1 VNQKCSCAILNL
13 YMPKPRGTEH
23 TTLTETA
30 QEVVSVLKLLRGVKM
45 IAPGI
50 IKTNSRK
57 GAGSRFVTIV
67 YTSAGFE
74 MIVSGQGA
82 QKVAVHAEEGNVKG
96 IIESLKESKK
106 LRNFEFKERERR
118 PGI

>member
-1 VNQKCSCAILNL
+1 MTQK
-13 YMPKPRGTEH
+13 RGSSH

-30 QEVVSVLKLLRGVKM
+30 QEIVSIIELLPGVKM

-57 GAGSRFVTIV
+57 GAGSRFVTVV
-67 YTSAGFE
+67 YTQAGFE
-74 MIVSGQGA
+74 LIISGQSV
-82 QKVAVHAEEGNVKG
+82 QKVAVHAEKNNVQA
-96 IIESLKESKK
+96 IITALQSSKQLK
-106 LRNFEFKERERR
+106 NFSFKQRDRK

>member
-1 VNQKCSCAILNL
+1 MAKT
-13 YMPKPRGTEH
+13 RGTEH

-30 QEVVSVLKLLRGVKM
+30 QEVVSVLKLQNGVKM

-50 IKTNSRK
+50 ITTNGRK
-57 GAGSRFVTIV
+57 SGGRFVTIV

-74 MIVSGQGA
+74 LIISGQGA
-82 QKVAVHAEEGNVKG
+82 QKVAVHAEKNAV
-96 IIESLKESKK
+96 IAIVRALKESKRLK
-106 LRNFEFKERERR
+106 NYEFKERERR

>member
-1 VNQKCSCAILNL
+1 MA
-13 YMPKPRGTEH
+13 KPRGTEH

-30 QEVVSVLKLLRGVKM
+30 EEVVSVLRLISGVKM

-50 IKTNSRK
+50 ITTNGRK
-57 GAGSRFVTIV
+57 SGGRFVTIV

-74 MIVSGQGA
+74 LIISGQGA
-82 QKVAVHAEEGNVKG
+82 QKVAVHAEKANVKA
-96 IIESLKESKK
+96 IIEGLKGNKRLK
-106 LRNFEFKERERR
+106 NFEFKERDRN

>member
-1 VNQKCSCAILNL
+1 
-13 YMPKPRGTEH
+13 MPKPRGREH

-30 QEVVSVLKLLRGVKM
+30 TEVITVLKVLHGVKM

-57 GAGSRFVTIV
+57 GAGARFVTIV
-67 YTSAGFE
+67 YTAAGFE
-74 MIVSGQGA
+74 LIISGQSV
-82 QKVAVHAEEGNVKG
+82 QKVAVHAEKKDVQAIVIDLQSSKQ
-96 IIESLKESKK
+96 LK
-106 LRNFEFKERERR
+106 NFSFKHRDRK

>member
-1 VNQKCSCAILNL
+1 
-13 YMPKPRGTEH
+13 MPKQRGKEH

-30 QEVVSVLKLLRGVKM
+30 KEVTEVLSSLSGVKM

-67 YTSAGFE
+67 HTHAGFE
-74 MIVSGQGA
+74 LIISGQSV
-82 QKVAVHAEEGNVKG
+82 QKVAVHAEKANISA
-96 IIESLKESKK
+96 IISQLRAHKRLKH
-106 LRNFEFKERERR
+106 FDFKERERK
-118 PGI
+118 PGV

>member
-1 VNQKCSCAILNL
+1 
-13 YMPKPRGTEH
+13 MPKPRGIEH

-30 QEVVSVLKLLRGVKM
+30 SEIVEVLRRSHGIKM

-50 IKTNSRK
+50 ISTNSRK

-74 MIVSGQGA
+74 LIVSGQGV
-82 QKVAVHAEEGNVKG
+82 QKVAVHAEKGDVKE
-96 IIESLKESKK
+96 IIKTLKQHKK
-106 LRNFEFKERERR
+106 LTHFSFKERERR
-118 PGI
+118 PGV

>member
-1 VNQKCSCAILNL
+1 MAQK
-13 YMPKPRGTEH
+13 RGSSH

-30 QEVVSVLKLLRGVKM
+30 QEIVSIVELLPGVKM

-67 YTSAGFE
+67 YTQAGFE
-74 MIVSGQGA
+74 LIISGQSV
-82 QKVAVHAEEGNVKG
+82 QKVAIHAEKRDVIS
-96 IIESLKESKK
+96 IIRALKSHKRLK
-106 LRNFEFKERERR
+106 NFEFKERERK

>member
-1 VNQKCSCAILNL
+1 
-13 YMPKPRGTEH
+13 MPKPRGTEH

-30 QEVVSVLKLLRGVKM
+30 REVVDVLRRIDGVKM

-67 YTSAGFE
+67 YTNAGFE
-74 MIVSGQGA
+74 LIISGQGA
-82 QKVAVHAEEGNVKG
+82 QKVAVHAEATHIAS
-96 IIESLKESKK
+96 IISDITTHKRLTH
-106 LRNFEFKERERR
+106 FTFKQRSRK
-118 PGI
+118 PGM

>member
-1 VNQKCSCAILNL
+1 MSQK
-13 YMPKPRGTEH
+13 RGTSH

-30 QEVVSVLKLLRGVKM
+30 QEIVAVLSQLSGVKM

-57 GAGSRFVTIV
+57 GAGSRFITIV
-67 YTSAGFE
+67 YTHAGFE
-74 MIVSGQGA
+74 LIISGQSV
-82 QKVAVHAEEGNVKG
+82 QKVAVHVEKG
-96 IIESLKESKK
+96 DVLPIIGALKSHKRLK
-106 LRNFEFKERERR
+106 NFEFKERERK

>member
-1 VNQKCSCAILNL
+1 MLLFL
-13 YMPKPRGTEH
+13 YYMAKPRGKEH

-30 QEVVSVLKLLRGVKM
+30 EEVVSVLKLQRGIKM

-67 YTSAGFE
+67 TTTAGFE
-74 MIVSGQGA
+74 LIITGQGA
-82 QKVAVHAEEGNVKG
+82 QKVAVHAEKTNVRA
-96 IIESLKESKK
+96 IIEALKSNKRLK
-106 LRNFEFKERERR
+106 NFDFKERERR

>member
-1 VNQKCSCAILNL
+1 MA
-13 YMPKPRGTEH
+13 KPRGKEH

-30 QEVVSVLKLLRGVKM
+30 CEVVEVLALQKGVKM

-67 YTSAGFE
+67 HTTAGFE
-74 MIVSGQGA
+74 LIIIGQSV
-82 QKVAVHAEEGNVKG
+82 QKVAVHAEKANVKA
-96 IIESLKESKK
+96 IIEQLRAHKR
-106 LRNFEFKERERR
+106 LRNFDFKERERK
-118 PGI
+118 PGV